1 MTPMDK
7 KLQIVL
13 HLYGEADDRAAF
25 RRLLEDEEVRAEHQ
39 AMSEVKFALD
49 HARPR
54 RPAPAVLARIA
65 EAAAHPE
72 RLEASPP
79 RRRDRMPVRLRRRR
93 AWQWA
98 GAAVVVVLAVG
109 FGLGRFASG
118 PDAPHVASSERPA
131 SLEQA
136 ERLRTA
142 PAGRAQR
149 MQAKPA
155 AVRPDAAL
163 EWDGADEVWR
173 LHRRI
178 ERLRARNAAL
188 RWGEPAVP
196 LEMLPSVDPGVGLR
210 PAGSRPPGR

>member
-1 MTPMDK
+1 MALMDK

-49 HARPR
+49 HARPK
-54 RPAPAVLARIA
+54 RPDPAVLARIA
-65 EAAAHPE
+65 EVAAHPE
-72 RLEASPP
+72 RLAASPT

-93 AWQWA
+93 MWQWA
-98 GAAVVVVLAVG
+98 GAAAVVVLAVG
-109 FGLGRFASG
+109 LGLGRLASG
-118 PDAPHVASSERPA
+118 PDAPRIASDERPA
-131 SLEQA
+131 SFEQA

-142 PAGRAQR
+142 PPGRAQR

-155 AVRPDAAL
+155 AVHPDAAL
-163 EWDGADEVWR
+163 GWDGGDEVWR
-173 LHRRI
+173 IHRRI

-196 LEMLPSVDPGVGLR
+196 LETLPASDPGVGLR
-210 PAGSRPPGR
+210 PAGSRPPGQ